1 MNERRLALLL
11 LISILFA
18 GALLTFV
25 LDKVGVINVSHYLKY
40 LQPKNPEKLE
50 DMEYPG
56 EVDKVAYQKMAEKL
70 QEKEEQL
77 AQKEEKLKEQTDNI
91 NNQQT
96 EINAVKKNI
105 EVERDALKLLAQDL
119 SNRDKKVRDIASK
132 VMNMPPEK
140 AVEMMNNWRDFDI
153 IDVLHKMD
161 KLSEEEG
168 VAQITPYLLTLFTPE
183 RRAEI
188 SRKMLL
194 PPVEQ
199 E

>member
-1 MNERRLALLL
+1 MNDKRLALLL
-11 LISILFA
+11 FISILFA
-18 GALLTFV
+18 GVFLIFV
-25 LDKVGVINVSHYLKY
+25 LDRVGVIHISHYVKY
-40 LQPKNPEKLE
+40 LQPRNPEKLE
-50 DMEYPG
+50 DLEYPG

-70 QEKEEQL
+70 QEKEEL
-77 AQKEEKLKEQTDNI
+77 MAQKEEKLKEMLENI

-105 EVERDALKLLAQDL
+105 EVERDSIKLLAQDL

-140 AVEMMNNWRDFDI
+140 AVEMMTNWRDFDI

-168 VAQITPYLLTLFTPE
+168 IPQITPYMLTLFTPE

>member
-1 MNERRLALLL
+1 MNEKRLALLL

-18 GALLTFV
+18 GALLIFV
-25 LDKVGVINVSHYLKY
+25 LDRVGVINASYYIKY
-40 LQPKNPEKLE
+40 LQPKNPEKLT
-50 DMEYPG
+50 DIEYPG
-56 EVDKVAYQKMAEKL
+56 QVDKVAYQKLAEKL

-77 AQKEEKLKEQTDNI
+77 TQKEEKLKEMSDNI

-105 EVERDALKLLAQDL
+105 EVERESIKLLAQDL

-132 VMNMPPEK
+132 IMNMPPDK
-140 AVEMMNNWRDFDI
+140 AVEMMTNWRDFDI

-168 VAQITPYLLTLFTPE
+168 IPQITPYMLTLFTPE

>member
-1 MNERRLALLL
+1 MNDKRLAILLF
-11 LISILFA
+11 ISILFA
-18 GALLTFV
+18 GALLMFV
-25 LDKVGVINVSHYLKY
+25 LDRVGVINVSHYAAF
-40 LQPKNPEKLE
+40 LQPKNPDKLE
-50 DMEYPG
+50 DLEYPA
-56 EVDKVAYQKMAEKL
+56 EVDKVAYRKMAEKL
-70 QEKEEQL
+70 QEKEEFI
-77 AQKEEKLKEQTDNI
+77 AQKEEKLKEMTDNI

-105 EVERDALKLLAQDL
+105 EVERESIKLLAQDL
-119 SNRDKKVRDIASK
+119 SNRDKKLRDIANK

-140 AVEMMNNWRDFDI
+140 AVEMMTNWRDFDI
-153 IDVLHKMD
+153 IDVMHKMD

-168 VAQITPYLLTLFTPE
+168 VPQITPYILTLFTPE

>member
-1 MNERRLALLL
+1 MNEKRLALLL
-11 LISILFA
+11 LISIFFA
-18 GALLTFV
+18 GALLVFV
-25 LDKVGVINVSHYLKY
+25 LDRVGVINASYYIKY
-40 LQPKNPEKLE
+40 LQPKNPEKLT
-50 DMEYPG
+50 DIEYPG
-56 EVDKVAYQKMAEKL
+56 EVDKIAYQKLAEKL

-77 AQKEEKLKEQTDNI
+77 TQKEEKLKEMSDNI

-105 EVERDALKLLAQDL
+105 EVERESIKLLAQDL

-132 VMNMPPEK
+132 IMNMPPEK
-140 AVEMMNNWRDFDI
+140 AVEMMTNWRDFDI

-168 VAQITPYLLTLFTPE
+168 IPQITPYMLTLFTPE

>member
-1 MNERRLALLL
+1 MNEKRLALLL
-11 LISILFA
+11 LISIVFA
-18 GALLTFV
+18 GALLIFV
-25 LDKVGVINVSHYLKY
+25 LDKVGVVTLSHNFKFF
-40 LQPKNPEKLE
+40 QPKNPDKLV
-50 DMEYPG
+50 DAEYPG

-77 AQKEEKLKEQTDNI
+77 AQKEEKLKEMTDNI

-105 EVERDALKLLAQDL
+105 EVERESIKLLAQDL

-132 VMNMPPEK
+132 VMNMPPDK
-140 AVEMMNNWRDFDI
+140 AVEMMTNWRDFDI
-153 IDVLHKMD
+153 IDVLRKMD
-161 KLSEEEG
+161 KLSDEEG
-168 VAQITPYLLTLFTPE
+168 VPQITPYMLTLFTPE

-194 PPVEQ
+194 PPVEP

>member
-1 MNERRLALLL
+1 MSEKRLALLL

-25 LDKVGVINVSHYLKY
+25 LDRVGVVNMSHYVKF
-40 LQPKNPEKLE
+40 LQPKNPDKLT

-77 AQKEEKLKEQTDNI
+77 AQKEEKLKELSSNI

-105 EVERDALKLLAQDL
+105 EVERESIKLLAQDL
-119 SNRDKKVRDIASK
+119 SNRDKKVRDIATK
-132 VMNMPPEK
+132 IMNMPPDK
-140 AVEMMNNWRDFDI
+140 AVEMMTNWRDFDI

-168 VAQITPYLLTLFTPE
+168 VPQITPYILTLFTPE

>member
-1 MNERRLALLL
+1 MNDRRLALLL

-18 GALLTFV
+18 SALLVFV
-25 LDKVGVINVSHYLKY
+25 LDRVGVINVSHYSNFF
-40 LQPKNPEKLE
+40 QPKNPDKL
-50 DMEYPG
+50 DDKEYPG
-56 EVDKVAYQKMAEKL
+56 EVDKVAYRKVAEELQEREEKL
-70 QEKEEQL
+70 S
-77 AQKEEKLKEQTDNI
+77 QKEEKLKEMTDNLS
-91 NNQQT
+91 NQQA
-96 EINAVKKNI
+96 EIDAVKKNI
-105 EVERDALKLLAQDL
+105 EVERESIKLLAQDL
-119 SNRDKKVRDIASK
+119 SNRDKKVRDIAQK

-140 AVEMMNNWRDFDI
+140 AVEMMTNWRDFDI

-168 VAQITPYLLTLFTPE
+168 TPQITPYILTLFTPE